1 MSLPSRG
8 SSPAANEESDLKDDI
23 ASLVQHHEGI
33 RARPKL
39 SPEERQIALQ
49 AALKVD
55 PGVNAWSIRALHFY
69 LIVLCVFCCSGDNGF
84 DGTVMSGINAM
95 TQYQ

>member
-1 MSLPSRG
+1 MSIPSLG
-8 SSPAANEESDLKDDI
+8 SSPLSNKDSDLKVDI
-23 ASLVQHHEGI
+23 MTTVQHHEEH
-33 RARPKL
+33 RFKPK

-55 PGVNAWSIRALHFY
+55 PGVNAWNVRAMHFY